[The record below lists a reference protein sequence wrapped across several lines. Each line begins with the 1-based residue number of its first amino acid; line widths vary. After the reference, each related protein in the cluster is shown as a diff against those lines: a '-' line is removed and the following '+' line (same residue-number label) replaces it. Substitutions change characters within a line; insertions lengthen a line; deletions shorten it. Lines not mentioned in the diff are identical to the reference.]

1 MKFFTQLNY
10 PKNKALFA
18 LFKFFIVFV
27 FVGLCAN
34 VLFSLYKEQHIQMFS
49 FFSMLLNYI
58 HVDYN
63 HLYSNLIIFFYSTIL
78 IICSQYLWISSKQ
91 KTNVFYKSLIASY
104 NKILFVWVFSIL
116 FSYIDTYFINYG
128 IGVGLSG
135 FTTTLLSYSW
145 LFFISMCLTLI
156 MNIRNKV
163 VTQKQLAV
171 IILSVLIIYLLRH
184 YIFYHFF
191 GELYI
196 YINLLLSGKMYPN
209 MFDLVMYLVKYEN
222 ETYVCRELYNTK
234 FCLFPTVINHISHI
248 IGTIFGIVLSVINL
262 IIYFKSEN
270 YPKLISYGKIK
281 NAIKNT
287 NDIIFIQ
294 FIWIYLCLII
304 YLIYINSH

>member
-1 MKFFTQLNY
+1 MKFIKQLKY
-10 PKNKALFA
+10 PKNKALFT
-18 LFKFFIVFV
+18 LFKFFLVFV

-34 VLFSLYKEQHIQMFS
+34 VIFFLYKEHYIRMFS
-49 FFSMLLNYI
+49 FFSILLIYI

-78 IICSQYLWISSKQ
+78 IICSQYLWIASKQ

-135 FTTTLLSYSW
+135 FTTILLSYSW
-145 LFFISMCLTLI
+145 LFFMYMFLTLI
-156 MNIRNKV
+156 MNIRNQV
-163 VTQKQLAV
+163 ITQKQLAV
-171 IILSVLIIYLLRH
+171 IILSVLVIYLLRH

-209 MFDLVMYLVKYEN
+209 MFDLVRYVIKYEN
-222 ETYVCRELYNTK
+222 GTYICRELYNTE
-234 FCLFPTVINHISHI
+234 FCMFPTVINHISHI
-248 IGTIFGIVLSVINL
+248 IGTLFGLVLSVINL
-262 IIYFKSEN
+262 IIYFKSKN

-281 NAIKNT
+281 NAIKKT
-287 NDIIFIQ
+287 DDIIFIQ
-294 FIWIYLCLII
+294 FVWIYLSLII
-304 YLIYINSH
+304 YLIYINN